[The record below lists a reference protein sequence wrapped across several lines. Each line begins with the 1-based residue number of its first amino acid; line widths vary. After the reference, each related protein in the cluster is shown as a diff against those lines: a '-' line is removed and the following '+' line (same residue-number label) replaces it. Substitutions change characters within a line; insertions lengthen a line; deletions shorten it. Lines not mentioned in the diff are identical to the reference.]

1 MSRRFK
7 IERDCYEDENYLY
20 KKGHVTFQPGLTVL
34 VGCNGCGKT
43 TLMKQLENI
52 LKKDRKKARVFRY
65 ENEIHGGHSSMQEA
79 MFYGDMSF
87 VAASVMSSEGEKI
100 SLNMQKA
107 AAKIGSLM
115 KKSPDIDEFWLL
127 LDGVDSGFSID
138 AIEDLKRGL
147 FDTIFEMYPDKE
159 IYIIV
164 SANEYEMARGEMC
177 FDVVNCRYVNIKS
190 YDRYR
195 KIVMKSREYK
205 DARIEAAEKRAKKE
219 KDKGQKNPKEEKK
232 LWE

>member
-1 MSRRFK
+1 
-7 IERDCYEDENYLY
+7 
-20 KKGHVTFQPGLTVL
+20 
-34 VGCNGCGKT
+34 
-43 TLMKQLENI
+43 
-52 LKKDRKKARVFRY
+52 
-65 ENEIHGGHSSMQEA
+65 MQEA
-79 MFYGDMSF
+79 KFYGEMSF
-87 VAASVMSSEGEKI
+87 VAASVMSSEGYKLA
-100 SLNMQKA
+100 LNMQKA
-107 AAKIGSLM
+107 AARIGSLM
-115 KKSPDIDEFWLL
+115 EISPDINEFWLL

-147 FDTIFEMYPDKE
+147 FATSFEVYPDKE

-205 DARIEAAEKRAKKE
+205 AARIEAAVKRNEA
-219 KDKGQKNPKEEKK
+219 KEEAEAPDENEEDDDVETGSLRDSIDKIWKK
-232 LWE
+232 KR

>member
-1 MSRRFK
+1 
-7 IERDCYEDENYLY
+7 
-20 KKGHVTFQPGLTVL
+20 
-34 VGCNGCGKT
+34 
-43 TLMKQLENI
+43 
-52 LKKDRKKARVFRY
+52 
-65 ENEIHGGHSSMQEA
+65 
-79 MFYGDMSF
+79 
-87 VAASVMSSEGEKI
+87 
-100 SLNMQKA
+100 MQKA

-205 DARIEAAEKRAKKE
+205 DARIEAAAKRNEA
-219 KDKGQKNPKEEKK
+219 KEESEAPDEDEEDDDVETGSLRDSIDKIWKK
-232 LWE
+232 KR

>member
-1 MSRRFK
+1 MFF
-7 IERDCYEDENYLY
+7 C
-20 KKGHVTFQPGLTVL
+20 FQYVELSPRPKLSVFSSKFCL
-34 VGCNGCGKT
+34 SNLSGCRA
-43 TLMKQLENI
+43 LPRHPLH
-52 LKKDRKKARVFRY
+52 L
-65 ENEIHGGHSSMQEA
+65 HQE
-79 MFYGDMSF
+79 
-87 VAASVMSSEGEKI
+87 
-100 SLNMQKA
+100 LR
-107 AAKIGSLM
+107 LLL
-115 KKSPDIDEFWLL
+115 WLL

-205 DARIEAAEKRAKKE
+205 DARIEAVVKRNLFA
-219 KDKGQKNPKEEKK
+219 
-232 LWE
+232 LT

>member
-1 MSRRFK
+1 
-7 IERDCYEDENYLY
+7 
-20 KKGHVTFQPGLTVL
+20 
-34 VGCNGCGKT
+34 
-43 TLMKQLENI
+43 
-52 LKKDRKKARVFRY
+52 
-65 ENEIHGGHSSMQEA
+65 MQEA

-100 SLNMQKA
+100 ALNMQKA

-115 KKSPDIDEFWLL
+115 EKSPDINEFWLL

-177 FDVVNCRYVNIKS
+177 FDVVRTQELK
-190 YDRYR
+190 RQL
-195 KIVMKSREYK
+195 REM
-205 DARIEAAEKRAKKE
+205 R
-219 KDKGQKNPKEEKK
+219 PKKK
-232 LWE
+232 LKPRMKMKRMTRWRPAV

>member
-1 MSRRFK
+1 
-7 IERDCYEDENYLY
+7 
-20 KKGHVTFQPGLTVL
+20 
-34 VGCNGCGKT
+34 
-43 TLMKQLENI
+43 
-52 LKKDRKKARVFRY
+52 
-65 ENEIHGGHSSMQEA
+65 MQEA

-100 SLNMQKA
+100 ALNMQKA

-115 KKSPDIDEFWLL
+115 EKSPDINEFWLL

-159 IYIIV
+159 SYIIV

-205 DARIEAAEKRAKKE
+205 DARIEAAVKRNEA
-219 KDKGQKNPKEEKK
+219 KEEAEAPDEDEEDDEMETGSLRDSIDKSWKK
-232 LWE
+232 KR